1 MNDLFKRFGSQMPN
15 QGRNPMQNMMG
26 MMKQF
31 KQFASA
37 FQGNPQQKVQEM
49 LNSGQ
54 MPNDAFQQCA
64 EWANFFMGMFG
75 NKPG

>member
-1 MNDLFKRFGSQMPN
+1 MNDLFQKFGNQIPN
-15 QGRNPMQNMMG
+15 QARNPMQNMMG

-49 LNSGQ
+49 LSSGQ
-54 MPNDAFQQCA
+54 MQNDAFQQCS
-64 EWANFFMGMFG
+64 EWAKFFMSMFG
-75 NKPG
+75 NNPG